1 MEDPI
6 HEVGPLIHSLT
17 TTTSPST
24 QRKTLERYFTS
35 NASFDHPL
43 CAVDSSLSPI
53 ESRRLLLAV
62 YRWYKILSP
71 IISLDVNSVA
81 FDDCKGRLYVDATQI
96 FTFWFLPWI
105 RVRAELVTV
114 LTLEKRH
121 ERRGAGGRIGGIVN
135 GDGTGLVNGVVNGDG
150 DSGIDRWYIT
160 QQKDL
165 YQTEQWLGFL
175 PFIGLWLR

>member
-1 MEDPI
+1 M
-6 HEVGPLIHSLT
+6 
-17 TTTSPST
+17 
-24 QRKTLERYFTS
+24 
-35 NASFDHPL
+35 
-43 CAVDSSLSPI
+43 
-53 ESRRLLLAV
+53 
-62 YRWYKILSP
+62 
-71 IISLDVNSVA
+71 
-81 FDDCKGRLYVDATQI
+81 DATQI

-175 PFIGLWLR
+175 PFIGLWLRTLWKVQKRIATLLCLLGALFFTWIGIMRNHDDDVAVTDDDGGGAWSEKARDQAQERVLSLERKVMERAGRRWG